1 MIPLKA
7 IVQVW
12 TNGSGLG
19 VLQYEKYSEVIHG
32 WDLWLS
38 KFIIN
43 PRVQWNSAKS
53 LTSELESCN
62 YFLFFSIPMEG
73 LLSAEINREFFLAKK
88 WELKTLCKLYGI
100 KCIPIY
106 FDGKFQGQMTPPM
119 KGGWF
124 HLHSSFCWVVF
135 IHTQQWYL
143 TLLNLFFFFTY

>member
-1 MIPLKA
+1 MISLKA
-7 IVQVW
+7 VVQVW

-32 WDLWLS
+32 WDLWLRE
-38 KFIIN
+38 FIIN
-43 PRVQWNSAKS
+43 ARIQWNSAKS

-73 LLSAEINREFFLAKK
+73 LLSAEIHREFFLAKK
-88 WELKTLCKLYGI
+88 WELKTLCMLYGI
-100 KCIPIY
+100 KCIPIH
-106 FDGKFQGQMTPPM
+106 FDDKLTPPM

-124 HLHSSFCWVVF
+124 HLHSSFCWVVL

-143 TLLNLFFFFTY
+143 TLPNHFLTY

>member
-12 TNGSGLG
+12 SNGSGLG
-19 VLQYEKYSEVIHG
+19 VLQYEKYSGVKHG
-32 WDLWLS
+32 WNLWLS

-43 PRVQWNSAKS
+43 PRVQWNLAKS
-53 LTSELESCN
+53 LTLELESYN

-73 LLSAEINREFFLAKK
+73 LLSAEIHRKCFLEKK
-88 WELKTLCKLYGI
+88 WELKMLYKLYDI
-100 KCIPIY
+100 KCFSIH
-106 FDGKFQGQMTPPM
+106 FDGKSQSQMTPPM

-124 HLHSSFCWVVF
+124 RLHSSFCWIVF

-143 TLLNLFFFFTY
+143 TLQNHFFYILK